1 MSYCYLNVY
10 EYCLIDFFGLISGQA
25 IVGEC
30 FSEFTLLLKCILSI
44 LQKTVPHRTVL
55 HHTTSR
61 STSFS
66 IIINFVNPSFCIYFN
81 YLLCVEPV
89 VRVILEDSVRRNI
102 RLEVSVTGA
111 IS

>member
-10 EYCLIDFFGLISGQA
+10 EYCLIDFLGLISGQA

-30 FSEFTLLLKCILSI
+30 FSEFMLMLTCVLSI
-44 LQKTVPHRTVL
+44 LHKTVPHRTVL
-55 HHTTSR
+55 HQIMSR

-89 VRVILEDSVRRNI
+89 VRVYLEDSVRRYI